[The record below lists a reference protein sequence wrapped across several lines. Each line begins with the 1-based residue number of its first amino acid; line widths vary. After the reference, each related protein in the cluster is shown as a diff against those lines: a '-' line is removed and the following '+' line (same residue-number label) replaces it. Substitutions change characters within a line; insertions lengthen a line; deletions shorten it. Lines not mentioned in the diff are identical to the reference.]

1 MNPSCVSA
9 IRRTCSGRYLRM
21 REWTRS
27 LCIWFRM
34 CLYFVST
41 EWFTIAKGVLGVLKD
56 KCALGVGRS
65 IRSTGARLLDVCISA
80 VVYVMNFSFLFFP
93 GKNGRLTLCPGLSSR
108 LSYGCLLLFF
118 GRLGDIVGGRLMFIL
133 GSCWFAIWYAPSI
146 SASSQPN

>member
-1 MNPSCVSA
+1 MAAICVCVSGLVLYVFW
-9 IRRTCSGRYLRM
+9 S
-21 REWTRS
+21 
-27 LCIWFRM
+27 RM

-41 EWFTIAKGVLGVLKD
+41 EWFTRAKGVLGVLRG
-56 KCALGVGRS
+56 KCVLGVGRS
-65 IRSTGARLLDVCISA
+65 IRSTGARLLLPGRYMHKRCTLRHELHS
-80 VVYVMNFSFLFFP
+80 SFP
-93 GKNGRLTLCPGLSSR
+93 GKNVRLTLCCGLSSR